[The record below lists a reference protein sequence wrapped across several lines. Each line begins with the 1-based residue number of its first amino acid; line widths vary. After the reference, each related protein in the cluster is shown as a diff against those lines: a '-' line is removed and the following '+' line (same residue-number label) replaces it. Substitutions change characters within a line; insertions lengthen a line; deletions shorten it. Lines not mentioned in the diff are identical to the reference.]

1 MLSMYYNLAKQ
12 YVSSINLF
20 YSFNLLLKFGITDV
34 SSSTMSMLASTGP
47 IGEPIASRSAWM
59 WLSLLNV
66 KLAICA
72 AN

>member
-1 MLSMYYNLAKQ
+1 MLSMYYDLAKQ

-47 IGEPIASRSAWM
+47 IGEPIASRSA
-59 WLSLLNV
+59 
-66 KLAICA
+66 
-72 AN
+72 